1 MTKRTIKKRTGK
13 RQAIPEWA
21 ARIKGLR
28 ERLHFSQSTL
38 GQQLQYSAMA
48 ISRWER
54 GLQEPPADSYIKLG
68 ELAGSPDC
76 WYFWE
81 RAGLKSSE
89 IIRLLPKEKR
99 IFPKSSFPDFDIV
112 VAGSGAKARSNKK
125 TQLVAIPLLSVHAGS
140 HGDTGD
146 KTLDL
151 DQAPAEDMIA
161 APAAWCPHPSSTSC
175 LRVKGMSMSPLIH
188 DGDILAVDYSEASHV
203 DLDGKIV
210 VAWHKDKGLSVSRFR
225 RYREVE
231 VLEAENRD
239 YESVTLGSDRNWRIV
254 GKILWWTRLAP

>member
-1 MTKRTIKKRTGK
+1 MKSKITK
-13 RQAIPEWA
+13 QPMLPDWA
-21 ARIKGLR
+21 SRVEGLR
-28 ERLHFSQSTL
+28 HRLKLSQSGL

-48 ISRWER
+48 VSRWER

-68 ELAGSPDC
+68 ELAGAPDC

-81 RAGLKSSE
+81 RAGLKSSNVL
-89 IIRLLPKEKR
+89 RVLPESRKF
-99 IFPKSSFPDFDIV
+99 FPRSTFRDFDIV
-112 VAGSGAKARSNKK
+112 VAGSGAKTRNKK
-125 TQLVAIPLLSVHAGS
+125 KSQLVAVPLLGVRAGT
-140 HGDTGD
+140 HGEKGD

-151 DQAPAEDMIA
+151 SKVAPEDMIA
-161 APAAWCPHPSSTSC
+161 APAAWCPHPASTSC
-175 LRVKGMSMSPLIH
+175 LRVKGNSMSPQIH
-188 DGDILAVDYSEASHV
+188 DGDILAVDYSEVRHA

-225 RYREVE
+225 RYRGVE

-239 YESVTLGSDRNWRIV
+239 YQSITLGSGRNWRIV